1 MKKLS
6 TLLFILIA
14 VILLNS
20 CAKTASIDIATAITY
35 QAVAGT
41 YKLTAMTAQD
51 YSTGGQVDLY
61 AQMSACQKDDQEILS
76 ADGTYYHV
84 DAGTQCNPPG
94 SITSNWS
101 LNVNKITIASTS
113 GDIHSYDG
121 KTLVVTS
128 TQTNNGTAYLVT
140 QTFVR
145 Q

>member
-6 TLLFILIA
+6 TLLFVFISAI
-14 VILLNS
+14 VLNS
-20 CAKTASIDIATAITY
+20 CSKTAEMVTVAITT

-41 YKLTAMTAQD
+41 YKLTAMTGKDVSNGNQID
-51 YSTGGQVDLY
+51 MY
-61 AQMSACQKDDQEILS
+61 AQLSACQKDDQEILN

-84 DAGTQCNPPG
+84 DAGTQCNPAG
-94 SITSNWS
+94 SITANWS
-101 LNVNKITIASTS
+101 LNLNKITIGNTS
-113 GDIHSYDG
+113 GDIQSYDG

-128 TQTNNGTAYLVT
+128 TQTYNGANYLVT

>member
-6 TLLFILIA
+6 TPLFVLISA
-14 VILLNS
+14 ILLNS
-20 CAKTASIDIATAITY
+20 CSKTAEMVTVAITT

-41 YKLTAMTAQD
+41 YRVTAMSGKD
-51 YSTGGQVDLY
+51 LSNGNQVDMY
-61 AQMSACQKDDQEILS
+61 AQLSSCQKDDQEILNS
-76 ADGTYYHV
+76 DGTYYHV

-94 SITSNWS
+94 SITANWN
-101 LNVNKITIASTS
+101 LNLNKITIGNTS
-113 GDIHSYDG
+113 GDIQSFDG

-128 TQTNNGTAYLVT
+128 TQSYNGTAYSVT

>member
-6 TLLFILIA
+6 TLLFVLISGILF
-14 VILLNS
+14 NS
-20 CAKTASIDIATAITY
+20 CSKTAEMVTVAITT

-41 YKLTAMTAQD
+41 YKLTAMT
-51 YSTGGQVDLY
+51 GKDLSNGNEIDMY
-61 AQMSACQKDDQEILS
+61 AQLSSCQKDDQEILN
-76 ADGTYYHV
+76 ANGTYYHV

-94 SITSNWS
+94 SVTANWS
-101 LNVNKITIASTS
+101 LDMNKITIGSTS

-128 TQTNNGTAYLVT
+128 TQSYNGVSYAVT